1 VIAQMTKE
9 NRYAEWLGFRARPDI
24 ENAKT
29 LGRVL
34 GWILKLLILVSA
46 VFFLGFLIRM
56 GMAILSSDASNPPD
70 EAIRNIGLAMAAI
83 VGLPFLVWR
92 SIVAQQ
98 QVQVA
103 EQGQITDRIN
113 KAVEGLG
120 AVRVTKSHTVREVEK
135 PVVTKQYGE
144 ATRDFPTMAS
154 AAIRDAVGP
163 KPETS
168 SKEETSLEERT
179 EPNIEVRLGAIY
191 SLERIAQDSRRD
203 HISIMEILC
212 AYIRENTSY
221 SEYTPS
227 TDIPETQPRSDIQA
241 AISVLARR
249 KSWQI
254 SLEAEQKFRLDLSF
268 SNLTGIDFKKGHYA
282 GAIFTRSI
290 LERADF
296 DQCSLI
302 GTDFSQTILN
312 YSSFTRVNLR
322 GAKWWQ
328 VTFTKSSAAP
338 LLDAFIQ
345 GLDISGANISSIDL
359 LHTTKRLPSAKNNDD
374 RLTFGDADTKL
385 MADVDL
391 SGLRKETIANL
402 ISTSHEAM
410 RRKLGQQEL
419 KSSLEQIKVSPFR
432 LWSQYGFLDVFT
444 ATRRH
449 DFREALNL
457 TGWPYDD
464 D

>member
-1 VIAQMTKE
+1 MTKE
-9 NRYAEWLGFRARPDI
+9 NRYAEWLGFRASPDI

-70 EAIRNIGLAMAAI
+70 EAIRNMGLAMAALI
-83 VGLPFLVWR
+83 GLPFLVWR

-120 AVRVTKSHTVREVEK
+120 AVRVKKTHKAKEK
-135 PVVTKQYGE
+135 TGPDGAPYGLGKHHLSQ
-144 ATRDFPTMAS
+144 S
-154 AAIRDAVGP
+154 AQSIV
-163 KPETS
+163 ETS
-168 SKEETSLEERT
+168 TEEHT
-179 EPNIEVRLGAIY
+179 EPNIEVRLGALY
-191 SLERIAQDSRRD
+191 SLERIAQDSPRD
-203 HISIMEILC
+203 HVSVMEIIC
-212 AYIRENTSY
+212 AYIRENSPGSDVQPS
-221 SEYTPS
+221 SEMPLRR
-227 TDIPETQPRSDIQA
+227 PRTDIQA
-241 AISVLARR
+241 AVSIIADRSKKQILLEERR
-249 KSWQI
+249 
-254 SLEAEQKFRLDLSF
+254 KFRLDLSF
-268 SNLTGIDFKKGHYA
+268 CDLTGIDFKKGDFS
-282 GAIFTRSI
+282 GANFARCI
-290 LERADF
+290 LELADF

-302 GTDFSQTILN
+302 GTNFSQAILN
-312 YSSFTRVNLR
+312 YSSFTRSNLR

-338 LLDAFIQ
+338 LLDAYIV
-345 GLDISGANISSIDL
+345 GLDVGGANISCIDL
-359 LHTTKRLPSAKNNDD
+359 LHTTKRVPSAKNNDD

-391 SGLRKETIANL
+391 SGLREATIANL
-402 ISTSHEAM
+402 MSTSHEAM
-410 RRKLGQQEL
+410 RRKLSQQEL
-419 KSSLEQIKVSPFR
+419 KSSLEQIEVSPFR
-432 LWSQYGFLDVFT
+432 FWSQFGFLDVFT